1 MTRVAVL
8 GASGRIAT
16 HAVEQLA
23 SREDIDLTLVL
34 RDAARLGAVPERAR
48 VLEGDVLD
56 RSLLAEAVRD
66 QDVVYANLAGD
77 VADQARAIV
86 EVMGQVGSKRLI
98 FVTSLGILDEVPGA
112 FGQWNRQMI
121 GSMLTGYREASDII
135 EASDLDYTILRP
147 AWLSDEADAE
157 FEVTERDQP
166 FRGTEVSRRGVAAF
180 VVALIDSPTEHL
192 RANLGV
198 NKPGTDGDKPSFM

>member
-16 HAVEQLA
+16 HVVEQLGL
-23 SREDIDLTLVL
+23 REDIDLTLVL
-34 RDAARLGAVPERAR
+34 RNAARLATVPEGAR

-56 RSLLAEAVRD
+56 RSLLTEALRD
-66 QDVVYANLAGD
+66 QDVVYANLSGD
-77 VADQARAIV
+77 VADQARAII
-86 EVMGQVGSKRLI
+86 EVMDEVGTTRLI
-98 FVTSLGILDEVPGA
+98 FVTSIGILDEVPGA
-112 FGQWNRQMI
+112 FGEWNRQMI
-121 GSMLTGYREASDII
+121 GSMLTEYREASDVI
-135 EASDLDYTILRP
+135 EASDLDYTVLRP
-147 AWLSDEADAE
+147 AWLTDDGDAE
-157 FEVTERDQP
+157 YEVTERDEP

-180 VVALIDSPTEHL
+180 VIDLIDSPQAHL